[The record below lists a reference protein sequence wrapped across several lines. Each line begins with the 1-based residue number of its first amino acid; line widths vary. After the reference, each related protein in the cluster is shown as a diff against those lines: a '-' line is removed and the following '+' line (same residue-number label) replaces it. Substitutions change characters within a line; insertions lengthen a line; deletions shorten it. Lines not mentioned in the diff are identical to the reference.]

1 MLVKCHI
8 WLKMVERHRNRSCQ
22 KLFHFLL
29 LMIFRSK
36 VENQIP
42 LRNALARFFGILER
56 SGRYLTLGYKIQWPL
71 AMFFGK
77 TVWLVWK
84 DQRQTTFVRCY
95 SSIIH
100 CFFSRTATQA
110 YLLNREG
117 MVYTRGHLMLTE
129 MFQRFLVLFVF
140 FGQLLLLSMQSP
152 VKDGFR
158 LEAWEGLFPDHSQT
172 TCVVLSFRCSTPR
185 GLILPFVTAVF
196 CLMGCVC
203 VCVSLNVWCFT
214 FRSIEVLGHLLKQ
227 IREQRS
233 LAFFLCEL
241 AHVREQHVQQ

>member
-100 CFFSRTATQA
+100 CFFQDSDPSLSIEPRGHGIYPWSPDAHRDVPKVPRAVCFFGSTATA
-110 YLLNREG
+110 L
-117 MVYTRGHLMLTE
+117 H
-129 MFQRFLVLFVF
+129 
-140 FGQLLLLSMQSP
+140 
-152 VKDGFR
+152 
-158 LEAWEGLFPDHSQT
+158 
-172 TCVVLSFRCSTPR
+172 
-185 GLILPFVTAVF
+185 AVP
-196 CLMGCVC
+196 
-203 VCVSLNVWCFT
+203 S
-214 FRSIEVLGHLLKQ
+214 
-227 IREQRS
+227 
-233 LAFFLCEL
+233 
-241 AHVREQHVQQ
+241 

>member
-1 MLVKCHI
+1 MFSSILCLEWECVRFFKGLLYPALPRSWKVLRPRWRPRPPADELSLSGWLILWSRRPQAPCVGTRQDVGCALLWCLVCTCI
-8 WLKMVERHRNRSCQ
+8 VGVMYACEVPYMVENGWKTSQ
-22 KLFHFLL
+22 PLVPETFHFLL

-84 DQRQTTFVRCY
+84 DQRQTNFVRCY

-140 FGQLLLLSMQSP
+140 F
-152 VKDGFR
+152 
-158 LEAWEGLFPDHSQT
+158 W
-172 TCVVLSFRCSTPR
+172 STA
-185 GLILPFVTAVF
+185 TALHAVP
-196 CLMGCVC
+196 
-203 VCVSLNVWCFT
+203 S
-214 FRSIEVLGHLLKQ
+214 
-227 IREQRS
+227 
-233 LAFFLCEL
+233 
-241 AHVREQHVQQ
+241 

>member
-42 LRNALARFFGILER
+42 LRNALVRFFGILER

-100 CFFSRTATQA
+100 CFFPGQRPKPI
-110 YLLNREG
+110 YW
-117 MVYTRGHLMLTE
+117 TE
-129 MFQRFLVLFVF
+129 RAWYIPVVTWCSQRCSKGSSCCLFFLVNCYCSPCSP
-140 FGQLLLLSMQSP
+140 QLKMASAW
-152 VKDGFR
+152 R
-158 LEAWEGLFPDHSQT
+158 LEKGYFPIIPKLHALCLASGALPLEGLF
-172 TCVVLSFRCSTPR
+172 CLLSLLC
-185 GLILPFVTAVF
+185 FV
-196 CLMGCVC
+196 
-203 VCVSLNVWCFT
+203 
-214 FRSIEVLGHLLKQ
+214 
-227 IREQRS
+227 
-233 LAFFLCEL
+233 
-241 AHVREQHVQQ
+241 